1 MCVRVV
7 KWIALSTSMV
17 TQVGSRRDTTDLV
30 SLCFFFVSFYFVN
43 GFVFW
48 FTMRSLW
55 LTMILLHSSNDNR
68 ISKKPKIWF
77 SHVCCVECAFYLCLS
92 LIDLDLSSATTKS
105 NPKTFHRDDP
115 RIIRPRARVTLAVMF
130 TNRTIE
136 QYCFGC
142 LVAID
147 ALELNV
153 IQ

>member
-17 TQVGSRRDTTDLV
+17 TQVGSRPDTTDLV

-77 SHVCCVECAFYLCLS
+77 SPFVVSNAHFIYVCRSSIWICVRQQQNPIRKLSIEMIRELFDRAHVLHWLLCLQ
-92 LIDLDLSSATTKS
+92 IELSNNIVSDVWS
-105 NPKTFHRDDP
+105 
-115 RIIRPRARVTLAVMF
+115 
-130 TNRTIE
+130 
-136 QYCFGC
+136 Q
-142 LVAID
+142 
-147 ALELNV
+147 
-153 IQ
+153 